1 MADTTPTAVPST
13 PPAPGMA
20 PGIVRPDGMVR
31 AQDSATRSQ
40 VIANTL
46 AANRTPIQMGA
57 DRAAIRPRPA
67 TQTQNAE

>member
-1 MADTTPTAVPST
+1 
-13 PPAPGMA
+13 
-20 PGIVRPDGMVR
+20 MVR